1 MCYSYVSI
9 ISKDTAV
16 FESIQIFRDFLGIDS
31 RKVTTFLDFDI
42 VFNATGGVRRV
53 CSLCRF
59 GVVALGLP
67 A

>member
-16 FESIQIFRDFLGIDS
+16 FESIQIFRDFFWI
-31 RKVTTFLDFDI
+31 FDM

-53 CSLCRF
+53 CSLGRL